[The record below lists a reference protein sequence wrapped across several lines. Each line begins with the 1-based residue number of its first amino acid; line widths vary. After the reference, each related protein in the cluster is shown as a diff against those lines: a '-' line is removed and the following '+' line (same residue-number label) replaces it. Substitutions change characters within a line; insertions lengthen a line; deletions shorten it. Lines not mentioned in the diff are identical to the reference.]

1 MSELKIDARGMLC
14 PKPLIMTKK
23 ALEKAAP
30 GDKLEIMLDNATSR
44 DNVMRFLQDLGCNPD
59 NAEKDGIYTVCCT
72 AVAVSGNSARPE
84 EYCRVDDG
92 RRLPYVLVINRQ
104 YMGSGSEELGR
115 ILMQA
120 CINSIRET
128 NPLPSSI
135 LFYNQGVT
143 LACENSPVL
152 AALKELES
160 RGIKILVCGTC
171 RDYCALKPSLQIG
184 RVSNMYDIMQTV
196 ASAGT
201 VFAP

>member
-23 ALEKAAP
+23 ALETAAP
-30 GDKLEIMLDNATSR
+30 GDQLEILLDNATSR
-44 DNVMRFLQDLGCNPD
+44 DNVLRFLQDLGCKPENTE
-59 NAEKDGIYTVCCT
+59 NEGVYTVRCT
-72 AVAVSGNSARPE
+72 AIAVSATTARPE
-84 EYCRVDDG
+84 EYCRVDG
-92 RRLPYVLVINRQ
+92 GSRLPYVLVVNRKF
-104 YMGSGSEELGR
+104 MGSGSEDLGK

-128 NPLPSSI
+128 SPLPASI
-135 LFYNQGVT
+135 LFYNEGVT

-152 AALKELES
+152 TALKELES

-171 RDYCALKPSLQIG
+171 LDYFVLKPKLQVG